1 MALFFNAAL
10 LGVTI
15 SAMGMS
21 VAQAA
26 QCSPACPKER
36 PYCTSYPPGT
46 PGHCEASII
55 ERFQEN
61 QAFEVTVE
69 GKTFSATPKH

>member
-10 LGVTI
+10 LGLTISAVTI
-15 SAMGMS
+15 SG
-21 VAQAA
+21 AQAA
-26 QCSPACPKER
+26 QCNPPCPKER

-55 ERFQEN
+55 ERFQAN

-69 GKTFSATPKH
+69 GKTFSAVPK